1 MQRYPVLL
9 LLGLAV
15 CANAQDFRATISG
28 QLTDHLGAPI
38 PNAKVR
44 AVQNSTNEAFSAVT
58 NQDGFYT
65 LPYLPPSTYTVE
77 VQADGFSMHRREN
90 VTLLVAEKLDLPIHL
105 ELGQVTETI
114 TVTANTGDVQTA
126 DASGGTNFDALQ
138 TSEYPLN
145 GRQVYMLMSLS
156 VGVLFMQEQFG
167 SSGYSGTRGWD
178 VSGAYVMNGGVSGS
192 NSFSLNGAPVSVGGT
207 WQIAPNVDAIQE
219 FKVMVNTYDAAI
231 GRTGGGS
238 VNTILKSGSNA
249 VHGTMFEF
257 LRNSVLDANYT
268 QNNQVGAPRGKH
280 ITNQFGGTLGG
291 AIRKDKDFLFAS
303 FEGFRERV
311 PFPVVANVP
320 PLDLRGG
327 QHFTEY
333 GIKINDPLTG
343 HTCVNKVDF
352 NGSADPLKLA

>member
-1 MQRYPVLL
+1 MERHPHVLL
-9 LLGLAV
+9 LLFLTV
-15 CANAQDFRATISG
+15 CASSQDFRATISG
-28 QLTDHLGAPI
+28 QVTDRLGAAI

-44 AVQNSTNEAFSAVT
+44 AIQRSTNETFSAVT

-77 VQADGFSMHRREN
+77 VQADGFSMQRRAN
-90 VTLLVAEKLDLPIHL
+90 VSLMVAEKLDLPILL
-105 ELGQVTETI
+105 ELGKVTETI
-114 TVTANTGDVQTA
+114 TVTANAGDVQTA

-145 GRQVYMLMSLS
+145 GRQVYMLMDLS
-156 VGVLFMQEQFG
+156 VGVLFTQEEFG
-167 SSGYSGTRGWD
+167 SSGFSGTRGWD
-178 VSGAYVMNGGVSGS
+178 TNGSYVMNGGVSGS
-192 NSFSLNGAPVSVGGT
+192 NSFSLNGAPISLTGS

-238 VNTILKSGSNA
+238 VNTTLKSGSNA

-257 LRNSVLDANYT
+257 MRNSVLDANYT
-268 QNNQVGAPRGKH
+268 QNNRVGAPRGKH
-280 ITNQFGGTLGG
+280 ITNQFGGTFGG
-291 AIRKDKDFLFAS
+291 ALRKDKDFIFAS

-320 PLDLRGG
+320 PVDLRDG
-327 QHFTEY
+327 QHFTKY
-333 GIKINDPLTG
+333 NMKIYDPLSG
-343 HTCVNKVDF
+343 HPC
-352 NGSADPLKLA
+352 